1 MGKTHYV
8 SFGSKNFSNFRALK
22 FGLLSPNSKP
32 ISCIMQKRDRGIF
45 FFFFIRLVL
54 SLYCII
60 YFYNKCILLQFPVSA
75 ITWGHNDKR
84 LFVATGNEIHIG
96 WVSPTIGSLQLLSRL
111 KIHNSLR
118 NEDQVQLLPL
128 PCRLQ
133 NLIGMLFT
141 QTIRVCI

>member
-1 MGKTHYV
+1 MEYSRRFYRICLNIVYRVVTKKV
-8 SFGSKNFSNFRALK
+8 
-22 FGLLSPNSKP
+22 
-32 ISCIMQKRDRGIF
+32 RDHPVFAVYCF
-45 FFFFIRLVL
+45 FHCVF
-54 SLYCII
+54 
-60 YFYNKCILLQFPVSA
+60 LLQFPVSA

-141 QTIRVCI
+141 QTIRVCIVYEF

>member
-1 MGKTHYV
+1 MCIQGGHESVRDHPVFAVYCFF
-8 SFGSKNFSNFRALK
+8 SFFHCVF
-22 FGLLSPNSKP
+22 
-32 ISCIMQKRDRGIF
+32 
-45 FFFFIRLVL
+45 
-54 SLYCII
+54 
-60 YFYNKCILLQFPVSA
+60 LLQFPVSA

-111 KIHNSLR
+111 KIHNSLK
-118 NEDQVQLLPL
+118 NPDQVQLLPL

-141 QTIRVCI
+141 QTIRVKFKIYLRFRV

>member
-1 MGKTHYV
+1 MYLWVKKFLQFQSTEIWTPFSKFKTYILHNAKK
-8 SFGSKNFSNFRALK
+8 GQGNI
-22 FGLLSPNSKP
+22 LL
-32 ISCIMQKRDRGIF
+32 
-45 FFFFIRLVL
+45 FFIRLVL

>member
-1 MGKTHYV
+1 MYLWVKESLQFQSTEIWTPFSKFKTYIWH
-8 SFGSKNFSNFRALK
+8 NE
-22 FGLLSPNSKP
+22 
-32 ISCIMQKRDRGIF
+32 KRDRGI

-141 QTIRVCI
+141 QTIRVCIVYEF

>member
-1 MGKTHYV
+1 MNYPPVNLTAD
-8 SFGSKNFSNFRALK
+8 NLK
-22 FGLLSPNSKP
+22 MPLF
-32 ISCIMQKRDRGIF
+32 
-45 FFFFIRLVL
+45 
-54 SLYCII
+54 
-60 YFYNKCILLQFPVSA
+60 QFPVTA

-111 KIHNSLR
+111 KIHNSLK
-118 NEDQVQLLPL
+118 NADQVQLLPL

-141 QTIRVCI
+141 QTIRVS

>member
-1 MGKTHYV
+1 MGKIHYV
-8 SFGSKNFSNFRALK
+8 SLGQKI
-22 FGLLSPNSKP
+22 SPNSKP
-32 ISCIMQKRDRGIF
+32 ISCIMQKRTGEYSSF
-45 FFFFIRLVL
+45 FYQTSS

-141 QTIRVCI
+141 QTIRVCIWILNFDKSA

>member
-1 MGKTHYV
+1 MTETRRI
-8 SFGSKNFSNFRALK
+8 FFSNQTLH
-22 FGLLSPNSKP
+22 SIYVPS
-32 ISCIMQKRDRGIF
+32 
-45 FFFFIRLVL
+45 
-54 SLYCII
+54 II

-141 QTIRVCI
+141 QTIRVCSMNFNFNKWYLHIIWTKLFFQVTKHFLWLFWKLF